1 MTGGS
6 PLYGP
11 LGPYITQQGE
21 TNMLHCTR
29 WITVLLAFLAIS
41 STASAQ
47 ALAGRAGF
55 GATVGGSKYFGEF
68 SDNSWYIGGDIHLR
82 YNPLNWLALQ
92 AQFTYANPRFRI
104 DVEDANLKYTDYF
117 GVGKLPGDRFPNGTL
132 ISGDTEERRNNTRIF
147 AYELL
152 AFINIIPGETFVPY
166 IGGGIGM
173 MSFQVRPG
181 LAGGAGLGQNAAG
194 QTTVGVLPGEAAGL
208 YDQDKNGGVVIP
220 VGGGFEWYLSENF
233 VLNAQALYRFT
244 TTEYLDDYNPGSMKT
259 FDPATNQYTQVTA
272 PLPTGVEPGKTD
284 KLLTLGLGITFYVFG
299 SVDSDGDGLS
309 NSDERRIGTDE
320 RNPDTDGEG
329 LPDGYEHSGLRKVPN
344 GWTSAQIA
352 ALPETTYRTNP
363 LKADTDDDGLNDR
376 EELVVHKTNPINPDT
391 DSDNL
396 KDGEEIARKTNPLD
410 PDTDADGLIDGDEVN
425 THKTDPLKSDT
436 DTDGLSDGDEI
447 KKHNTNPTN
456 MDTDADQL
464 NDGEEVNVHKTNPN
478 QKDTDAD
485 GLMDGEEV
493 KTYLTNPKNIDTDND
508 GLNDGD
514 EVRTYKTNPNKADT
528 DGEGL
533 TDGDEIKRTRTNPL
547 DPDTDKD
554 GYNDFKDRCPLIPG
568 VAPDGCPAKPKVGTI
583 TNFPGVLFIV
593 NTDNFNM
600 EVPGTLNNLYQI
612 KALIEQCP
620 DLKVEIEGH
629 ASSEGAAARNH
640 ELSHMRATAVK
651 NWLIGQG
658 VSASR
663 VTNTVGYGSSR
674 PHIKEPKKASA
685 SAIEAARVQNRR
697 IAVRI
702 AETCK

>member
-1 MTGGS
+1 
-6 PLYGP
+6 
-11 LGPYITQQGE
+11 
-21 TNMLHCTR
+21 MLNSTR
-29 WITVLLAFLAIS
+29 WITILLAFLTIS

-55 GATVGGSKYFGEF
+55 GATVGGSKLFGDF

-82 YNPLNWLALQ
+82 YNVMSWLALQ

-104 DVEDANLKYTDYF
+104 DVEDANLRYTDYF
-117 GVGKLPGDRFPNGTL
+117 GVGKKPGDQFPNGTQ
-132 ISGDTEERRNNTRIF
+132 ISGEGEERRNNTRIF

-152 AFINIIPGETFVPY
+152 AFINLIPGETFVPY

-181 LAGGAGLGQNAAG
+181 LSGGAGLGAG
-194 QTTVGVLPGEAAGL
+194 GAVGVLPGEAQGL
-208 YDQDKNGGVVIP
+208 YDQDKNAGVVIP

-233 VLNAQALYRFT
+233 VLNAQVLYRIT
-244 TTEYLDDYNPGSMKT
+244 TTEYLDDYNPGSMKA
-259 FDPATNQYTQVTA
+259 FASDPLNGQPYSNTLA
-272 PLPTGVEPGKTD
+272 PLPAGVDPGKTD
-284 KLLTLGLGITFYVFG
+284 KFLTLGLGVTFYVFG
-299 SVDSDGDGLS
+299 ASDYDGDGLS

-320 RNPDTDGEG
+320 RNADTDGDG
-329 LPDGYEHSGLRKVPN
+329 LPDGYEHDGSRKVPT
-344 GWTSAQIA
+344 GWNASQVDI
-352 ALPETTYRTNP
+352 LPVTAFRTNP
-363 LKADTDDDGLNDR
+363 LKADTDADGLNDR
-376 EELVVHKTNPINPDT
+376 EELVTYKTNPINPDT
-391 DSDNL
+391 DADNL
-396 KDGEEIARKTNPLD
+396 KDGEEIARKTNPLE
-410 PDTDADGLIDGDEVN
+410 PDTDSDGLIDGDEVN
-425 THKTDPLKSDT
+425 THRTDPLKADT

-464 NDGEEVNVHKTNPN
+464 NDGEEVNVHKTNPS
-478 QKDTDAD
+478 QKDTDSD

-514 EVRTYKTNPNKADT
+514 EVRIYKTNPNKADT

-533 TDGDEIKRTRTNPL
+533 SDGDEIKRTRTNPL
-547 DPDTDKD
+547 DPDTDRD
-554 GYNDFKDRCPLIPG
+554 GYNDFKDRCPLIAG
-568 VAPDGCPAKPKVGTI
+568 VAPDGCPPKPKVGTL

-593 NTDNFNM
+593 DTDNFNM
-600 EVPGTLNNLYQI
+600 EIPGTLNNLYQI

-629 ASSEGAAARNH
+629 ASSEGPAARNH

-674 PHIKEPKKASA
+674 PNIKEPKKGSA
-685 SAIEAARVQNRR
+685 AQIEAARVQNRR
-697 IAVRI
+697 IAVKI

>member
-1 MTGGS
+1 
-6 PLYGP
+6 
-11 LGPYITQQGE
+11 
-21 TNMLHCTR
+21 MLHGTR
-29 WITVLLAFLAIS
+29 WITVLFAFLALS
-41 STASAQ
+41 GTASAQ

-55 GATVGGSKYFGEF
+55 GATVGASKYFGEF

-82 YNPLNWLALQ
+82 YNLMSWLALQ
-92 AQFTYANPRFRI
+92 AQFTYANPRFRL

-117 GVGKLPGDRFPNGTL
+117 GLPNGQPVDGTGTFPNGTQV
-132 ISGDTEERRNNTRIF
+132 SGPGEERRNNTRIF
-147 AYELL
+147 SYELL
-152 AFINIIPGETFVPY
+152 AFINLIPGETFVPY

-181 LAGGAGLGQNAAG
+181 LSGGAGLGKG
-194 QTTVGVLPGEAAGL
+194 GTVGVLPGEAAGL
-208 YDQDKNGGVVIP
+208 YDQDKNAGVVIP

-233 VLNAQALYRFT
+233 VLNAQALYRIT

-259 FDPATNQYTQVTA
+259 FDATTGNYTTVTA
-272 PLPTGVEPGKTD
+272 PLPAGVEPGKTD
-284 KLLTLGLGITFYVFG
+284 KFLTLGLGVTFYVFG
-299 SVDSDGDGLS
+299 ASDYDGDGLS

-320 RNPDTDGEG
+320 RNADTDGDG
-329 LPDGYEHSGLRKVPN
+329 LPDGYEHSGLRTIPK
-344 GWTSAQIA
+344 GWNASQID

-363 LKADTDDDGLNDR
+363 LKADSDGDGLNDR

-391 DSDNL
+391 DADNL
-396 KDGEEIARKTNPLD
+396 KDGEEIARRTNPLE
-410 PDTDADGLIDGDEVN
+410 PDTDSDGLIDGDEVN

-436 DTDGLSDGDEI
+436 DTDGLMDGDEI

-456 MDTDADQL
+456 MDTDADGL

-478 QKDTDAD
+478 NKDTDAD
-485 GLMDGEEV
+485 GLTDGDEV

-533 TDGDEIKRTRTNPL
+533 TDGDEVKRTRTNPL

-568 VAPDGCPAKPKVGTI
+568 VAPDGCPPKPKVGTI

-620 DLKVEIEGH
+620 DLKVIIEGH
-629 ASSEGAAARNH
+629 ASSEGPAARNH

-663 VTNTVGYGSSR
+663 VVSEIGYGSSR

-697 IAVRI
+697 IAVKI